1 LLSRA
6 LSQQVVSTSLK
17 QIFPR
22 KKLLLLISVTKRYAT
37 HYSPHITPGLR
48 QVAVLPARAAA

>member
-1 LLSRA
+1 LLSHA
-6 LSQQVVSTSLK
+6 LSQLVVSTSLK
-17 QIFPR
+17 QTFLR
-22 KKLLLLISVTKRYAT
+22 KKLLLLINVTKRYAT